1 MRGTSR
7 HDELDWKSMA
17 DSDREQLKSLLRQH
31 SVRFGQFKLV
41 SGQTSDVYVD
51 AKLTTCRAAAMP
63 LIGRLFLQKIKER
76 GWRPSAVGG
85 LTLGADPI
93 AMAIAHESHGTI
105 DAFVVRKEPKKH
117 GTMKFIEGLAELGGT
132 PVVIIDDVCTTGGS
146 TITAIAN
153 ARAAGLQI
161 LGAICLVDREMG
173 AAPAIE
179 ALSCPFDRIFT
190 LSQLKEQ
197 KDAPSLTG
205 VTAPS
210 V

>member
-1 MRGTSR
+1 
-7 HDELDWKSMA
+7 MA
-17 DSDREQLKSLLRQH
+17 DADREQLKVLLKQH

-63 LIGRLFLQKIKER
+63 LVGRLFLKKIQER
-76 GWRPSAVGG
+76 GWHPAAVGG

-93 AMAIAHESHGTI
+93 AMAIAHESAGKI

-117 GTMKFIEGLAELGGT
+117 GTMKFVEGLSELNGV

-146 TITAIAN
+146 TITAIEN

-161 LGAICLVDREMG
+161 LGAVCLVDRQMG
-173 AAPAIE
+173 AEENIL
-179 ALSCPFDRIFT
+179 ALNCPFDSIFT
-190 LSQLKEQ
+190 LAELRDSGATEQ
-197 KDAPSLTG
+197 SAAG
-205 VTAPS
+205 
-210 V
+210 